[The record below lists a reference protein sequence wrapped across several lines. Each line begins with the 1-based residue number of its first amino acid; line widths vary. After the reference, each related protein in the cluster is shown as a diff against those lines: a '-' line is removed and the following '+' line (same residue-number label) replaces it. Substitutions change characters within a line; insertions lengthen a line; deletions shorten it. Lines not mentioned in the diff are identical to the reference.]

1 MTDRYAVIGNPVAHS
16 KSPEIHAAFARATGE
31 EVEYD
36 CLISPIGSF
45 APIVGQFRLSGGKGL
60 NVTVPFKQEAF
71 RLADSLSRRA
81 STAQAVNTLR
91 FDGNRAY
98 GDNTDGEGL
107 VRDITRNLGVKL
119 AGKRVLVLGAGGA
132 AQGIIAPLEAQ
143 GPASPMVVNRD
154 PAKAE
159 ALAVRFGGKV
169 RAASYL
175 LLAHGQF
182 EVVVNA
188 TSASLTGALPP
199 IPTGIFSKEALAYD
213 MVYGRGETPFLE
225 RARAEG
231 AGVLADGLGMLV
243 EQAAESFFVWRGVRP
258 DTRAVLAAL
267 RDSASVQRLQ

>member
-16 KSPEIHAAFARATGE
+16 KSPEIHTAFARATGE

-36 CLISPIGSF
+36 RLLSPIRSF
-45 APIVGQFRLSGGKGL
+45 ASIVEEFRLSGGKGL

-71 RLADSLSRRA
+71 RLADSISGRA
-81 STAQAVNTLR
+81 RTARVVNTLR
-91 FDGNRAY
+91 FDGDRVY

-132 AQGIIAPLEAQ
+132 AQGIIAPLQDQ
-143 GPASPMVVNRD
+143 GPVSLLVANRD

-159 ALAVRFGGKV
+159 ALAALFRGKV
-169 RAASYL
+169 RAVSYL
-175 LLAHGQF
+175 SLAHGQF

-199 IPTGIFSKEALAYD
+199 IPKGIFSKEALAYD
-213 MVYGRGETPFLE
+213 MVYGRGDTPFLE

-258 DTRAVLAAL
+258 DTRAVLAGL
-267 RDSASVQRLQ
+267 RDSASVRRLQ

>member
-36 CLISPIGSF
+36 RLLSPIGSF
-45 APIVGQFRLSGGKGL
+45 ASIVEQFRLSGGKGL

-91 FDGNRAY
+91 FDGDRAF

-107 VRDITRNLGVKL
+107 VRDITRNLGVRI

-132 AQGIIAPLEAQ
+132 AQGIIAPLQAQ
-143 GPASPMVVNRD
+143 GPASLLVANRD

>member
-36 CLISPIGSF
+36 RLLSPIGSF
-45 APIVGQFRLSGGKGL
+45 ASIVGHFRRLGGKGL

-71 RLADSLSRRA
+71 RLADSLSGRA

-91 FDGNRAY
+91 FDGDRAY

-132 AQGIIAPLEAQ
+132 AQGVIGPLQQQ
-143 GPASPMVVNRD
+143 GPASLLVANRD

-159 ALAVRFGGKV
+159 ALAARFGGKV

-175 LLAHGQF
+175 SLAHGQF

-188 TSASLTGALPP
+188 TSASLTGELPP
-199 IPTGIFSKEALAYD
+199 IPKGIFSKEALAYD
-213 MVYGRGETPFLE
+213 MVYGRGDTPFLG

-258 DTRAVLAAL
+258 DTEAVLAAL
-267 RDSASVQRLQ
+267 RDSASVKRL

>member
-16 KSPEIHAAFARATGE
+16 RSPGIHTAFARATGE

-36 CLISPIGSF
+36 RLLSPIGSF
-45 APIVGQFRLSGGKGL
+45 ASIVGHFRRLGGKGL
-60 NVTVPFKQEAF
+60 NVTVPFKHEAF
-71 RLADSLSRRA
+71 RLADSLSPRA

-91 FDGNRAY
+91 FDGDRAY

-132 AQGIIAPLEAQ
+132 AQGIIAPLQAQ
-143 GPASPMVVNRD
+143 GPASLLVANRD

-169 RAASYL
+169 RIASYL
-175 LLAHGQF
+175 LLANGQF

-188 TSASLTGALPP
+188 TSAGLTGALPP
-199 IPTGIFSKEALAYD
+199 IPKGIFSKGALAYD
-213 MVYGRGETPFLE
+213 MVYGRGDTPFLE